1 MGATAES
8 LRRRFLRLL
17 LAPLLVLFAIG
28 GGACYAFALY
38 YANTVYDGWLFDSAK
53 SLALVVERTDQ
64 GVILDLP
71 QSAVRLFVWDV
82 ADTTYYQVSGSRSG
96 FIAGSSDFPAMPKQ
110 AGDAVDYQ
118 GAHLFNGLIDG
129 NVVRVATL
137 QLPADRFGEIVT
149 VQVAETQNKRRK
161 LAREIL
167 ASVLLPQIVLISAA
181 ALMLWFGIRGGLA
194 PLGTLAERL
203 QAQDH
208 RRPQPI
214 AVDDVPLEVQPL
226 ALALNDLLT
235 RLDSALAAQRRFV
248 ADAAHQLRT
257 PLTSLRLN
265 MEQALLDAGR
275 DGAHDGANRSVVP
288 LLRECARA
296 VERVTRL
303 SNQLLLLARAE
314 PDAIATTPFER
325 VDLAALAREVGAEWV
340 PRALRRNIDIS
351 LAVPG
356 QAVTVSGNS
365 LLLAEALNNLIDNAI
380 KYHPGAGH
388 ISIEVVAQPRPGVR
402 VIDDGAGIPAPL
414 REQVLKRFY
423 RVDRGGGDGSGLG
436 LAIVQEIVRSH
447 GGTLSLGEG
456 PDGRGLSA
464 NIELPG

>member
-38 YANTVYDGWLFDSAK
+38 YANSVYDGWLFDSAK

-96 FIAGSSDFPAMPKQ
+96 FIAGRSDFPALPGK
-110 AGDAVDYQ
+110 ANDEVEYQ
-118 GAHLFNGLIDG
+118 GAHLFNALIDG
-129 NVVRVATL
+129 SVVRVATL
-137 QLPADRFGEIVT
+137 ELPADRYGETVT
-149 VQVAETQNKRRK
+149 VQVAETQNKRK
-161 LAREIL
+161 TLAREIL

-194 PLGTLAERL
+194 PLGILAERL

-257 PLTSLRLN
+257 PLTSLKLN
-265 MEQALLDAGR
+265 MEQALLDAAR
-275 DGAHDGANRSVVP
+275 DGHDGANRSGVP
-288 LLRECARA
+288 LLQECARA

-340 PRALRRNIDIS
+340 PRALRANIDIS

-356 QAVTVSGNS
+356 QAVTISGNS
-365 LLLAEALNNLIDNAI
+365 LLLSEALNNLIDNAI
-380 KYHPGAGH
+380 KYHPGGGH
-388 ISIEVVAQPRPGVR
+388 ISIEVVAQPRPGIR

-456 PDGRGLSA
+456 ADGHGLSA

>member
-1 MGATAES
+1 M
-8 LRRRFLRLL
+8 
-17 LAPLLVLFAIG
+17 LFAIG
-28 GGACYAFALY
+28 GAACYAFALH

-53 SLALVVERTDQ
+53 SLALVVERTDH
-64 GVILDLP
+64 GVVLDLP

-82 ADTTYYQVSGSRSG
+82 SDTTYYRVSGSRSG
-96 FIAGSSDFPAMPKQ
+96 FIAGQSDFPSLPDKA
-110 AGDAVDYQ
+110 DAVVDYQ
-118 GAHLFNGLIDG
+118 GARLFEAVIDG
-129 NVVRVATL
+129 GAVRVATL
-137 QLPADRFGEIVT
+137 ELPASRYGETVT

-167 ASVLLPQIVLISAA
+167 ASVLLPQIVLIGAA
-181 ALMLWFGIRGGLA
+181 GLMLWFGIRGGLA

-257 PLTSLRLN
+257 PLTSLKLN
-265 MEQALLDAGR
+265 MEQALQDAG
-275 DGAHDGANRSVVP
+275 DGKGSHAGVSNSVVP
-288 LLRECARA
+288 VLQECARA
-296 VERVTRL
+296 VERVSRL

-314 PDAIATTPFER
+314 PDAVATTPFER
-325 VDLAALAREVGAEWV
+325 VDLSALAREVGAEWV

-351 LAVPG
+351 LAVPE
-356 QAVTVSGNS
+356 QAVAVSGNG

-380 KYHPGAGH
+380 KYHPGGGH
-388 ISIEVVAQPRPGVR
+388 LSIEVTAQPQAGLR
-402 VIDDGAGIPAPL
+402 VIDDGSGIPPSL
-414 REQVLKRFY
+414 REQALKRFY
-423 RVDRGGGDGSGLG
+423 RVDRSGSDGSGLG
-436 LAIVQEIVRSH
+436 LAIVQEIVRAH
-447 GGTLSLGEG
+447 GATLTLGDG
-456 PDGRGLSA
+456 LDGRGLSA
-464 NIELPG
+464 NIVFP

>member
-1 MGATAES
+1 VGATAES

-64 GVILDLP
+64 GLILDLP

-82 ADTTYYQVSGSRSG
+82 ADTTYYRVSGSHSG
-96 FIAGSSDFPAMPKQ
+96 FIAGRRDFPAMPDK
-110 AGDAVDYQ
+110 ANDAVDYQ
-118 GAHLFNGLIDG
+118 GAHLFNALIDG
-129 NVVRVATL
+129 SVVRVATL
-137 QLPADRFGEIVT
+137 QLPADRYGETVT
-149 VQVAETQNKRRK
+149 VQVAETQNKRKK

-214 AVDDVPLEVQPL
+214 TVDDVPLEVQPL

-257 PLTSLRLN
+257 PLTSLKLN
-265 MEQALLDAGR
+265 MEQALLDADR
-275 DGAHDGANRSVVP
+275 VSVIPV
-288 LLRECARA
+288 LQECARA

-356 QAVTVSGNS
+356 QAVTISGNS

-380 KYHPGAGH
+380 KYHPGGGH
-388 ISIEVVAQPRPGVR
+388 ISIEVTAQPRPGIR

-423 RVDRGGGDGSGLG
+423 RVDRGGSEGSGLG

-456 PDGRGLSA
+456 SDGRGLSA
-464 NIELPG
+464 NITLP